1 MKNRYRRE
9 ADGLGV
15 ALAIHFSLYSFV
27 TGLFALWLYSLMQ
40 PKLVPNPGVAAYKP
54 PPGTVISYEVPARLL
69 VQDGQPPKLA
79 ELLPTPEAD
88 ETTGRSAQTA
98 DQAQAP
104 EPQRVVKTKKPKPP
118 KVAAPPR
125 ERGNPWGAY
134 AAAYPAYGGDRP
146 F

>member
-1 MKNRYRRE
+1 MKNHCRLE

-27 TGLFALWLYSLMQ
+27 FGLLALWLYSLTQ

-69 VQDGQPPKLA
+69 VQHGQPPKLA
-79 ELLPTPEAD
+79 ELPPTPEAD

-98 DQAQAP
+98 KQAP
-104 EPQRVVKTKKPKPP
+104 EPQRLLKTKTPKPP
-118 KVAAPPR
+118 KLAAPPR
-125 ERGNPWGAY
+125 ERGNPRGAY